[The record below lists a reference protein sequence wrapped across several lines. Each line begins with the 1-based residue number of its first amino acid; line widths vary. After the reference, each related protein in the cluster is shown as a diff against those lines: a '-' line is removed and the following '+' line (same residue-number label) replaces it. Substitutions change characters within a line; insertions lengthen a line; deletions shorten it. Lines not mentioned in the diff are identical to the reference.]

1 MKRLIT
7 LSALLLIWSFTLL
20 AQEADTAKT
29 LGGVNEVYYSFT
41 NGEVKSID
49 NNTWDIAFE
58 MKGFLSG
65 ILVNEQAGAE
75 LYLTPYAIADWA
87 NFDTANSSKW
97 ERSYNSTETWSQGA
111 FNSHISGEF
120 DLGWG
125 QYDINTHGVL
135 GDSIY
140 LLKTRSGNWKKIYI
154 KSLASSIYTFVYA
167 NVDGTGELTK
177 TIVKSEFPG
186 VNFAYYDFALDAS
199 LNREPESKDWDI
211 LFTKYLIPIP
221 QGPVTVYYP
230 VGGVKINK
238 GYENAQRN
246 NADVTSNDTM
256 SLSWNTDITE
266 IGSDWKT
273 FDGMKYVFA
282 QDQTYFV
289 RTSKGAVWKI
299 YFTDYVG
306 GAAAD
311 YIFNTELIAASAS
324 VLEFNYQVGVYPNPM
339 SGSFKVASELPIKS
353 IELFDYKGTLVR
365 SWVDSSDGDL
375 TGISSG
381 LYLLKVSA
389 GNYSHTTKVHIR

>member
-7 LSALLLIWSFTLL
+7 LSALSLLWSFSMF
-20 AQEADTAKT
+20 AQKADTAKT

-87 NFDTANSSKW
+87 NFDTANLSSW
-97 ERSYNSTETWSQGA
+97 ERSYNSNETWSQGA
-111 FNSHISGEF
+111 FNSHINGEF

-125 QYDINTHGVL
+125 LYDINTHGVL

-140 LLKTRSGNWKKIYI
+140 LLKTRDGNWKKIYI
-154 KSLASSIYTFVYA
+154 KSLASSTYTFVYA
-167 NVDGTGELTK
+167 NVDGSGELTK

-186 VNFAYYDFALDAS
+186 VNFAYYDFRLDAS

-211 LFTKYLIPIP
+211 VFTKYLMPIP
-221 QGPVTVYYP
+221 QGPITVYYP

-238 GYENAQRN
+238 DYENAQRN
-246 NADVTSNDTM
+246 NELVMSNDTM
-256 SLSWNTDITE
+256 GLTWNTDITE
-266 IGSDWKT
+266 IGSDWKS

-282 QDQTYFV
+282 QDQAYFV

-299 YFTDYVG
+299 YFTNYVG
-306 GAAAD
+306 GTAAD
-311 YIFNTELIAASAS
+311 YYFNTELIAASAS
-324 VLEFNYQVGVYPNPM
+324 LPEFNYQVGVYPNPM
-339 SGSFKVASELPIKS
+339 IGSFSVASERPINS
-353 IELFDYKGTLVR
+353 IELIDLKGTLVR
-365 SWVDSSDGDL
+365 TWMNSNEGDVS
-375 TGISSG
+375 GIASG
-381 LYLLKVSA
+381 LYFLKVRS
-389 GNYSHTTKVHIR
+389 GDYSHSTKVHIR